1 MSTTL
6 IPTQDQTQLMLE
18 SPMTEAELNQLAEVE
33 KTANRAFEAET
44 TCKIQ
49 RAACLLE
56 VYNDK
61 LFRGKGGGRTWGQ
74 YLQSIDLARLGYING
89 LETDTAVCHMNFAML
104 CEAIDDWNDAN
115 PDRPALPYPSAPS
128 YMQGWTLLFDRARE
142 ASGVQ
147 GTYAPITGAT
157 AALKA
162 WKTAVIKN
170 NGQPLTRNNA
180 RAIGRQARDA
190 GQGRSPIAPS
200 SSLENLKQF
209 GAGHGPAQNEP
220 EFHQPAANPEVVA
233 QAAADRA
240 NRKQREDAYRAEE
253 RELREAGI
261 DPRQMSVMEGES
273 EFDAVRE
280 CETYSTQLNKVHF
293 ELQTLEVWLRG
304 RLNQYGSDGMDFLRS
319 LDAGLYTINDD
330 LKTLYGFRER
340 VDHLIELLEDDIA
353 PGQLSTTVD
362 VEPNR

>member
-18 SPMTEAELNQLAEVE
+18 SPMTEAELRQLAQLEA
-33 KTANRAFEAET
+33 TGSQSTLAET

-49 RAACLLE
+49 RASCLLQ

-74 YLQSIDLARLGYING
+74 YLQSIDLARLGYVNG

-104 CEAIDDWNDAN
+104 CEAIDDWNEAN
-115 PDRPALPYPSAPS
+115 PDRPALPYPGAPS
-128 YMQGWTLLFDRARE
+128 YMQGWTLLFDRART
-142 ASGVQ
+142 AAGVQ
-147 GTYAPITGAT
+147 GTYAPITGAA

-180 RAIGRQARDA
+180 RAIGRAARDA
-190 GQGRSPIAPS
+190 GEGRNTLGHSGNLATLKQSAPASGRS
-200 SSLENLKQF
+200 END
-209 GAGHGPAQNEP
+209 AEYS
-220 EFHQPAANPEVVA
+220 QPAANPEVVA

-240 NRKQREDAYRAEE
+240 ARKEQQEAIRAEE

-261 DPRQMSVMEGES
+261 DPRQISVMEGES

-330 LKTLYGFRER
+330 LKALYGFRER
-340 VDHLIELLEDDIA
+340 VDELIELLEDDIA
-353 PGQLSTTVD
+353 PGQLTSTVD
-362 VEPNR
+362 VEPTH